1 MNWAHPGTN
10 IDRDDAAA
18 RLEIPWDDRSGID
31 ELEASLYRPLLAFE
45 DYSKIQALG
54 WSPFLLPPTWN
65 KNPVDNLSNS
75 WRSAVTALT
84 TATRVIIIGY
94 SIPLTDQ
101 HFKFLLAAGLQSN
114 ISLRK
119 VFFVNSGLE
128 NPAERSELER
138 RLQGLFRPE
147 HFDQKIVELVPVS
160 ARAFFQGPRPDG
172 TNYRALIGRRLN
184 SEHPSMDNARFM
196 APNES
201 IE

>member
-1 MNWAHPGTN
+1 MNSAHPGTN

-31 ELEASLYRPLLAFE
+31 ELEASLYRPRLAFE

-65 KNPVDNLSNS
+65 KNPVDNLSTLEE
-75 WRSAVTALT
+75 RRDSADDSNAW
-84 TATRVIIIGY
+84 IIIGY

-128 NPAERSELER
+128 NPAERLELER